1 MSISRAI
8 RNQNE
13 CTPSVDR
20 PCLEQKIANRPHA
33 YIEIYNPAVDPST
46 SKIRYTSKRALK
58 GKPIGQ
64 WGPGI
69 RQPAAPARLLERK
82 PCMGPEKQKVR
93 STIMCPPRNR
103 PSCATQ
109 RFGFVGNPLF
119 FKKIDLG
126 RVPAQDGRSHPYLF
140 SVFRDPRYHLAH
152 TTALCIQGQ
161 GAKSSGF
168 WGLRSLGWR
177 TGTWSSSGHN
187 TIQVG
192 GPSR

>member
-1 MSISRAI
+1 VSISRAI

-13 CTPSVDR
+13 FTPSVDR

-33 YIEIYNPAVDPST
+33 YIEIYSLAVDPST

-109 RFGFVGNPLF
+109 RFGFVENPLF

-140 SVFRDPRYHLAH
+140 FCISGPTLPSCTYDRFVYAGTGCQVVWVLEASQLGLANRRMV
-152 TTALCIQGQ
+152 IQ
-161 GAKSSGF
+161 
-168 WGLRSLGWR
+168 R
-177 TGTWSSSGHN
+177 
-187 TIQVG
+187 
-192 GPSR
+192 P